1 MKKYT
6 YLLAILCSSYSFA
19 QRIFTIEE
27 ATLGNRA
34 FNVENLNAV
43 KWSKNE
49 NTITYLDPTYQ
60 NLIAQSAVTSRN
72 EIISTKNDIEQ
83 ALQKALPKETFT
95 VKMFPYN
102 FEWINYNII
111 KFEIAS
117 TQNNYIIEYNVN
129 TKNILSALPYEIKGT
144 SPALNYSNTLVAWLD
159 KNNIKITNDQN
170 VTKSVTTD
178 TDQAIVNGSSN
189 THRQEFG
196 IDRGMWWSPTEDKL
210 LYYRKDETMVANY
223 PLPQWDTRVAS
234 IKNTKYPMAGEK
246 SEEVSLV
253 IYDLQTDKKTI
264 VDTQGDKEQYLTTVT
279 WDPTGQFIYVGVL
292 NRGQNHLKL
301 NQYNVTTGKLV
312 KTLFEE
318 QLPTWVEPQNQLIF
332 LPKNPDQFIYQTD
345 VDGYNQ
351 MYLYNTKG
359 KLIKKLGF
367 ENVIVEKVLGFSKDG
382 KSISYLGI
390 TNNGLD
396 RQLFKVEI
404 KNGKTQQLTTTP
416 GYHNASLSTDET
428 FILDQYSNVTTPNVI
443 EVINLKNKKTT
454 TLINATNP
462 FQGKIDMPKMEL
474 VKITSADGK
483 TPLNGRVIYP
493 VNYDVNK
500 KYPVMIYVYGGSHAQ
515 LVKNRWLGG
524 ASLFEYYMAQKD
536 YVVFTVD
543 NRGSDARG
551 RDFTRV
557 THRNLG
563 INEMNDQIKGVDYL
577 KTLPIVDQNKIGVY
591 GWSYGGF
598 MTTSLMLNYNDI
610 FKVGVAG
617 GPVMDWKWYEAM
629 YGERYMD
636 TPQENPEG
644 YKKSSTIDKVKN
656 LKGDLLIIHGAQD
669 PVVVQQHSMEFI
681 EACIKANI
689 QVDYFLY
696 PTHEHNV
703 GGKDRIH
710 LNTKI
715 AKYFD
720 TYLKK

>member
-6 YLLAILCSSYSFA
+6 FLLAILSSVVSFG
-19 QRIFTIEE
+19 QRVLTIEE

-43 KWSKNE
+43 KWSKND
-49 NTITYLDPTYQ
+49 NTITYLDNTYQ
-60 NLIAQSAVTSRN
+60 NLIAQSAVTRRN
-72 EIISTKNDIEQ
+72 ETIATKLDIEQ
-83 ALQKALPKETFT
+83 ALKKALPNQAFSLKT
-95 VKMFPYN
+95 FPYN
-102 FEWINYNII
+102 FDWIEYNII
-111 KFEIAS
+111 KFEVAS
-117 TQNNYIIEYNVN
+117 SQNNYIVEYNIN
-129 TKNILSALPYEIKGT
+129 TKNILSALPYDVKGT
-144 SPALNYSNTLVAWLD
+144 NAIVNHSNTLVAWLD
-159 KNNIKITNDQN
+159 GNNIKISNDQN
-170 VTKSVTTD
+170 VTKSVTND
-178 TDQAIVNGSSN
+178 ADLAIVNGSDY

-196 IDRGMWWSPTEDKL
+196 IKQGMWWSPTEDKL
-210 LYYRKDETMVANY
+210 LYYRKDETMVADY
-223 PLPQWDTRVAS
+223 PLPQWDTRIAT
-234 IKNTKYPMAGEK
+234 INNTKYPMAGEK
-246 SEEVSLV
+246 SEEVTLV
-253 IYDLQTDKKTI
+253 VYDLQTDKKITLK
-264 VDTQGDKEQYLTTVT
+264 TEGDKEQYLTTVT
-279 WDPTGQFIYVGVL
+279 WDPNGKFVYVGVL

-301 NQYNVTTGKLV
+301 NQYDATTGNFV

-318 QLPTWVEPQNQLIF
+318 KLPSWVEPQNNLLF

-345 VDGYNQ
+345 VEGFNQ

-367 ENVIVEKVLGFSKDG
+367 ENVIVEKILGFSKDG
-382 KSISYLGI
+382 KSISYMGI

-404 KNGKTQQLTTTP
+404 KNGKTQQLTTEP

-428 FILDQYSNVTTPNVI
+428 FVLDQYSNINTPNVI
-443 EVINLKNKKTT
+443 QVLNLKNKKTEVLVNAKDPFEG
-454 TLINATNP
+454 LIA
-462 FQGKIDMPKMEL
+462 MPKMEL
-474 VKITSADGK
+474 VQITAGDGK
-483 TPLNGRVIYP
+483 TPLNGRIIYP
-493 VNYDVNK
+493 LNYDETK

-524 ASLFEYYMAQKD
+524 ASLFDFYMAQKD

-563 INEMNDQIKGVDYL
+563 VNEMADQLKGVDYL
-577 KTLPIVDQNKIGVY
+577 KSLSIVNPNKIGVY
-591 GWSYGGF
+591 GWSFGGF

-617 GPVMDWKWYEAM
+617 GPVMDWKWYEVM

-644 YKKSSTIDKVKN
+644 YAKTSTINKVKN

-681 EACIKANI
+681 EACIKAGI

-703 GGKDRIH
+703 RGIDRVH
-710 LNTKI
+710 LNAKI